1 MSVSITE
8 ALLLFGILGI
18 LAGGFAF
25 LFRTLVQTKDDRIQ
39 ELVGERDY
47 YRSAALFERELPME
61 RHPSALPPGTSIVI
75 HEDKD
80 KDDDAKSSEPDRV
93 AYWVLGIQAVVSL
106 IVLIGSFLLIALP
119 TEAAVNSLA
128 ANLIIF
134 VIGVWLGRGIDYATL
149 KRKAK

>member
-1 MSVSITE
+1 MSLTFSE
-8 ALLLFGILGI
+8 ALLLFGILGL

-25 LFRTLVQTKDDRIQ
+25 LFRTLVATKDDRIK
-39 ELVGERDY
+39 ELVDERDY
-47 YRSAALFERELPME
+47 YRSAAVFERELPME
-61 RHPSALPPGTSIVI
+61 RHPAAFPPGTSIVI
-75 HEDKD
+75 HEDGGKD
-80 KDDDAKSSEPDRV
+80 KNGKSSEPDRV
-93 AYWVLGIQAVVSL
+93 AYWVLGIQAVISL